1 MGQLFE
7 FVGNHLFLAGAFVVM
22 LVAFVVNEMRRGG
35 RTISAQEL
43 VHLVNRE
50 SALVLDIR
58 DRKEFEAGHI
68 VGARN
73 IPFAALESRIGE
85 LEPWRDRPVVVAC
98 KIGQNSGAAGTLL
111 RKAGF
116 ENVMRLAGGMTE
128 WRNSSL
134 PVVKGS

>member
-7 FVGNHLFLAGAFVVM
+7 FVGNHLFLTGAFVVL

-35 RTISAQEL
+35 RSISAQEL

-50 SALVLDIR
+50 DALVVDIR

-68 VGARN
+68 VDAKN
-73 IPFAALESRIGE
+73 IPFSALDSRIDE
-85 LEPWRDRPVVVAC
+85 LEPWRDRPVVIAC
-98 KIGQNSGAAGTLL
+98 KIGQHSGAAGTRL

-116 ENVMRLAGGMTE
+116 SNVMRLAGGMTE
-128 WRNSSL
+128 WRSSSL

>member
-7 FVGNHLFLAGAFVVM
+7 FVGNHLFLTGAFVVL
-22 LVAFVVNEMRRGG
+22 LVAFVANEMRRGG
-35 RTISAQEL
+35 RSISSQEL

-68 VGARN
+68 VDAKN
-73 IPFAALESRIGE
+73 IPFASLESRIGE
-85 LEPWRDRPVVVAC
+85 LEPWRDRPVVITC
-98 KIGQNSGAAGTLL
+98 KMGQHSGAAGTQL

-128 WRNSSL
+128 WRSSSL